1 MPPMLN
7 LSHITSSLQRLSLL
21 NDKQAGMF
29 IINLHAKFCHMH
41 RSSVKVKIKFT
52 LKHGVVAQRGG
63 GSGIAILF
71 L

>member
-41 RSSVKVKIKFT
+41 RSRGKVKKKFPQ
-52 LKHGVVAQRGG
+52 KHGVAAQRGG
-63 GSGIAILF
+63 GVV
-71 L
+71 